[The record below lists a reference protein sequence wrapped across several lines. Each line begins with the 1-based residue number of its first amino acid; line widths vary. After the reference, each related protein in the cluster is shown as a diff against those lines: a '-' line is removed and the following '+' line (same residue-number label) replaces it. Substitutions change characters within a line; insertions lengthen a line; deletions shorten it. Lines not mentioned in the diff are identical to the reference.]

1 MTYGKKMSD
10 KVPTHGRIKPKYNPK
25 PNAAER
31 RYHDEVRKLGCLVCG
46 QMPSIH
52 HVTSKTGP
60 RRSHYRVVPLCPVH
74 HQGTHGFH
82 GLGSDKLFT
91 DMYGIDLRE
100 EADRIYKDKPP

>member
-1 MTYGKKMSD
+1 M
-10 KVPTHGRIKPKYNPK
+10 KVPKFGRIKPKYNPK

-52 HVTSKTGP
+52 HVTAKTGP
-60 RRSHYRVVPLCPVH
+60 RRDHYRVVPLCPIH

-91 DMYGIDLRE
+91 DMYGIDLRA
-100 EADRIYKDKPP
+100 EADRIYKAKER